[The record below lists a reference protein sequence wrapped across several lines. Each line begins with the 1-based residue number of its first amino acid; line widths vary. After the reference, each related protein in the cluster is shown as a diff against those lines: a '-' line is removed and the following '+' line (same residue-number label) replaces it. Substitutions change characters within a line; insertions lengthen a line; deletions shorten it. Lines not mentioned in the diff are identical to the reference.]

1 MPRVI
6 GIDPGTV
13 SIDVCGLEDG
23 RLVLDRSWRT
33 AEVLADPDGFAGFL
47 RSAGEPD
54 LVAGPSGYGLP
65 LVRADRASEADWR
78 LAFLAPPG
86 ETGGIGGLRRLAR
99 RLAELGLP
107 FVFLPGVVHLPTVP
121 PHRKLN
127 RVDLGTADK
136 LCAAALGVADQAARE
151 GIDPADTA
159 FVLLE
164 LGGAFTAAVG
174 VDHGR
179 VVDGIGGTAGPMGW
193 QAAGALDGE
202 VAYLAETVTKAMLF
216 SGGVRTVV
224 EQAPSLREAAHEAL
238 FEGAAKAVAQLLVS
252 VPRAREVLLSG
263 RLTAEP
269 AMREGLVARLPSTL
283 PVRPLQGFAT
293 HAKQGAQGAALL
305 ADGLAGGAHRALVA
319 TLGIQEAAGTVL
331 DHLFVISAAAAR
343 RRLGLEDA

>member
-1 MPRVI
+1 MPRVV

-78 LAFLAPPG
+78 LAFLARPG

-164 LGGAFTAAVG
+164 LGGAFTAALG
-174 VDHGR
+174 V
-179 VVDGIGGTAGPMGW
+179 
-193 QAAGALDGE
+193 
-202 VAYLAETVTKAMLF
+202 
-216 SGGVRTVV
+216 
-224 EQAPSLREAAHEAL
+224 
-238 FEGAAKAVAQLLVS
+238 
-252 VPRAREVLLSG
+252 
-263 RLTAEP
+263 
-269 AMREGLVARLPSTL
+269 
-283 PVRPLQGFAT
+283 
-293 HAKQGAQGAALL
+293 
-305 ADGLAGGAHRALVA
+305 
-319 TLGIQEAAGTVL
+319 
-331 DHLFVISAAAAR
+331 
-343 RRLGLEDA
+343 